1 MDQTRVVK
9 FLAIMIAVVLG
20 CVGVHRF
27 FLNTSHRW
35 MMFIIGLSGLVL
47 AFPLIIT
54 YIWSLID
61 IIRMAASDD
70 VEKLFPREIKVKEDL

>member
-9 FLAIMIAVVLG
+9 FLAIVLAVVGG

-27 FLNTSHRW
+27 FLNTSYRW
-35 MMFIIGLSGLVL
+35 AMLIIGLSGLVL

-61 IIRMAASDD
+61 IVRMASSDD
-70 VEKLFPREIKVKEDL
+70 VEKLFPPEEKGEE

>member
-9 FLAIMIAVVLG
+9 FLAIVLAVVGG

-27 FLNTSHRW
+27 FLNTSYRW
-35 MMFIIGLSGLVL
+35 VMLIIGLSGLLL

-54 YIWSLID
+54 YVWAIID

-70 VEKLFPREIKVKEDL
+70 VEKLFPPEEKGEE

>member
-9 FLAIMIAVVLG
+9 FLAIVLACG
-20 CVGVHRF
+20 LGWVGVHRF
-27 FLNTSHRW
+27 FLNTSYRW
-35 MMFIIGLSGLVL
+35 VMLIIGLSGLVL

-61 IIRMAASDD
+61 IVRMAASDD
-70 VEKLFPREIKVKEDL
+70 VEKLFPPEEKGEE

>member
-1 MDQTRVVK
+1 MDQKRVVK
-9 FLAIMIAVVLG
+9 FLAIIIAAVAG

-35 MMFIIGLSGLVL
+35 LMLIIGLSGLFL

-54 YIWSLID
+54 YVWAIID
-61 IIRMAASDD
+61 IIRMASSDD
-70 VEKLFPREIKVKEDL
+70 VEKLFPPEEKGEE